1 MVTKKDKRKAAACY
15 YYLTVKPRRRNR
27 RTHRYWVRDWIKR
40 RSNKNIMETL
50 LEEREDPECYK
61 NFLRMSAA
69 DFKYLLDKIKFAIE
83 EQNTHMRNAIP
94 AAERL
99 AITLRF
105 LATGDSYHSLMY
117 LFRIPVCTISRIVC
131 AAIYN
136 VLKEEYLQMPCTEE
150 EWLQKSQQFAEKY
163 NFPHCIG
170 ALDGKHVLIKAPKQR
185 GSLYYNYK
193 GTHSVVLMALA
204 DAEYK
209 FQYINVSCFG
219 RISDGGVFNACSLS
233 NKLADNSL
241 GIPTP
246 RPLPGRTKPVPFV
259 IVADDAFAMKSYI
272 MKPYAFRNL
281 HGEQRIFNYRL
292 SRARR
297 IIENA
302 FGLASARFRILRRP
316 IELGV
321 EKLIHVV
328 SAICVLHNFLMTRS
342 KRLYAPYG
350 SFDVENHETGTIEPG
365 EWRQSTQG
373 LVDLHVNPHLRGN
386 LEAKDVQREFTEYFH
401 QKGEVSWQYKYI

>member
-1 MVTKKDKRKAAACY
+1 MVDADYCFTYIDVGGNGRASDSAIF
-15 YYLTVKPRRRNR
+15 
-27 RTHRYWVRDWIKR
+27 RDSTLNIAMEHNTLGMPKNGVIVGDDAFPL
-40 RSNKNIMETL
+40 RSNLLKPYSKTGLSDVEKIFNYRLSRARRVVENAFGVLVWRFRVFSRPIDLKPETIDKVIWATCSL
-50 LEEREDPECYK
+50 H
-61 NFLRMSAA
+61 NWLR
-69 DFKYLLDKIKFAIE
+69 KTHPGNYLPQQA
-83 EQNTHMRNAIP
+83 
-94 AAERL
+94 
-99 AITLRF
+99 
-105 LATGDSYHSLMY
+105 
-117 LFRIPVCTISRIVC
+117 
-131 AAIYN
+131 
-136 VLKEEYLQMPCTEE
+136 MPCTEE
-150 EWLQKSQQFAEKY
+150 EWLQKSQQFAEKW

-185 GSLYYNYK
+185 GSLYHNYE

-209 FQYINVSCFG
+209 FQYINVGCFG

-302 FGLASARFRILRRP
+302 FGLPSARFRILRRP

-365 EWRQSTQG
+365 EWRQSIQG

-401 QKGEVSWQYKYI
+401 QEGEVPWQYKYILNIYY